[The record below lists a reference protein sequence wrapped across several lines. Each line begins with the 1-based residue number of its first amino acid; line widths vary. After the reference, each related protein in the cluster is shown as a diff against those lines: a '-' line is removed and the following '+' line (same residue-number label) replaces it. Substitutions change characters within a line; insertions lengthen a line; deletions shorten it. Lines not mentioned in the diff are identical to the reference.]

1 MTFSAVANAARKA
14 FSFPVFL
21 GVALIAGGYW
31 GLAYHDLP
39 AGKIFY
45 EGDTWWHLAVGER
58 ILSTG
63 HWPTSDIYS
72 FTAFGNAWVAD
83 QWLGEV
89 ILALAMRWGGSR
101 GLAVLLTLLSA
112 VFLGLLFYYSCLR
125 SGKVK
130 AAVLACVA
138 MLPMASTCL
147 TLRPQLVGYIFL
159 PITLICLEYFH
170 QGHAKALWVLPLVFL
185 FWVNT
190 HGTFV
195 LGLAVMAAYGVSRL
209 KGFRLGKFVAQAWS
223 VSQRRQ
229 LAVVS
234 LICLL
239 VLPLTPYGTRLAAF
253 PFDLMFLHPEVSAS
267 VTEWHPMPFSQP
279 LGFMFLGLVLVAI
292 AALLFLRREF
302 RVEEVLFLLVAV
314 GEATLHMRFVV
325 FFVILFTPFLAAL
338 LAPWMPAY
346 EATKDRPILN
356 AALIAAVFAGIT
368 LTFPSPE
375 RLQRALAREY
385 PQGAVEYLR
394 RHPVPRGMFNEET
407 WGGYLVWALGPDHKV
422 FVDGRAELYDSPGV
436 ISDFFEIVRPSHQTP
451 SLLRKYGIEA
461 FLLHRGK
468 PLEKYLASQPAWET
482 AYQDDVS
489 VLFVRKPPQ

>member
-31 GLAYHDLP
+31 GLTYHDLP
-39 AGKIFY
+39 VGKIFY

-58 ILSTG
+58 ILSAG

-72 FTAFGNAWVAD
+72 FTAYDTPLVAYE
-83 QWLGEV
+83 WLGEV
-89 ILALAMRWGGSR
+89 VFALCMRWGGLR

-159 PITLICLEYFH
+159 LITLICLEYFH

-195 LGLAVMAAYGVSRL
+195 LGLAVLAVFGASRL

-223 VSQRRQ
+223 VAQRRQ

-234 LICLL
+234 LICFL
-239 VLPLTPYGTRLAAF
+239 VLPLTPYGTGLAAF
-253 PFDLMFLHPEVSAS
+253 PFDLMFLHPEVSAA
-267 VTEWHPMPFSQP
+267 VTECAT
-279 LGFMFLGLVLVAI
+279 GLRSTIISSSRAKRLP
-292 AALLFLRREF
+292 R
-302 RVEEVLFLLVAV
+302 
-314 GEATLHMRFVV
+314 
-325 FFVILFTPFLAAL
+325 
-338 LAPWMPAY
+338 
-346 EATKDRPILN
+346 
-356 AALIAAVFAGIT
+356 AG
-368 LTFPSPE
+368 
-375 RLQRALAREY
+375 R
-385 PQGAVEYLR
+385 
-394 RHPVPRGMFNEET
+394 
-407 WGGYLVWALGPDHKV
+407 
-422 FVDGRAELYDSPGV
+422 
-436 ISDFFEIVRPSHQTP
+436 
-451 SLLRKYGIEA
+451 
-461 FLLHRGK
+461 
-468 PLEKYLASQPAWET
+468 
-482 AYQDDVS
+482 
-489 VLFVRKPPQ
+489 

>member
-1 MTFSAVANAARKA
+1 MTFSAVAKAARKA

-31 GLAYHDLP
+31 GLTYHDLP
-39 AGKIFY
+39 VGKIFY

-72 FTAFGNAWVAD
+72 FTAYDTPLVAYE
-83 QWLGEV
+83 WLGEV
-89 ILALAMRWGGSR
+89 IFALCMRWGGLR

-159 PITLICLEYFH
+159 LITLICLEYFH

-195 LGLAVMAAYGVSRL
+195 LGLAVLAVFGASRL

-234 LICLL
+234 LICFL

-253 PFDLMFLHPEVSAS
+253 PFDLMFLHPEVSAA
-267 VTEWHPMPFSQP
+267 VTEWQPMP
-279 LGFMFLGLVLVAI
+279 VLAAAGTHVPRISSGRSCGATVLAAGVARRGDPHF
-292 AALLFLRREF
+292 ACGRGRGRPTCEVRRLLRR
-302 RVEEVLFLLVAV
+302 
-314 GEATLHMRFVV
+314 
-325 FFVILFTPFLAAL
+325 
-338 LAPWMPAY
+338 
-346 EATKDRPILN
+346 
-356 AALIAAVFAGIT
+356 
-368 LTFPSPE
+368 
-375 RLQRALAREY
+375 
-385 PQGAVEYLR
+385 YL
-394 RHPVPRGMFNEET
+394 HPVPGS
-407 WGGYLVWALGPDHKV
+407 VAGP
-422 FVDGRAELYDSPGV
+422 VDA
-436 ISDFFEIVRPSHQTP
+436 
-451 SLLRKYGIEA
+451 
-461 FLLHRGK
+461 
-468 PLEKYLASQPAWET
+468 PL
-482 AYQDDVS
+482 
-489 VLFVRKPPQ
+489 